1 MNILIKEDQHLRN
14 KYNLL
19 VQTLEQEHLPERV
32 KIKVSEVDTFGYLFG
47 YVFVDAT
54 VSAKIMELNIA
65 VDLLHMPVNL
75 LELETAEDIVDKVM
89 DLADTIRHKYGQIF
103 S

>member
-1 MNILIKEDQHLRN
+1 MNILVKEDQHLRN

-32 KIKVSEVDTFGYLFG
+32 KIKVSEVDTFGYI
-47 YVFVDAT
+47 FVVAT
-54 VSAKIMELNIA
+54 VSAKIMELNVA

-75 LELETAEDIVDKVM
+75 LELETAEDITDKVM
-89 DLADTIRHKYGQIF
+89 DLADMIRHKFGQIF
-103 S
+103 G